1 MQYSNLYIL
10 QTHLRPLESPVVD
23 KQTKLPHLS
32 FFQFRQI
39 FMNTIT
45 ITIIIIILGEK
56 VWVKG
61 RRQASGISWLVKT
74 KIGTRP
80 SGRIC
85 ERQRFK
91 WQFFLLLSSITIRD
105 TVWRALS
112 LTWWCTER
120 HQVRSFKGTRLP
132 GSTSKRRSEF
142 ESQHLLRLAKRAR
155 NSTSSLVNQIS
166 DWFGGLKH
174 ICLQFQKHFRF
185 WIWEGGR
192 ELILCWKLLH
202 LFISSCMFMICY
214 CIFSHWDWNDCICVS
229 GLIFWNYYYCH
240 YHCYYY
246 WDWNDCAGL
255 IL

>member
-23 KQTKLPHLS
+23 KQIKLPQHS

-45 ITIIIIILGEK
+45 ITIAITIIIILSEK

-91 WQFFLLLSSITIRD
+91 WWFFLLLSSITIRD

-120 HQVRSFKGTRLP
+120 HQVRSFRGTRLP

-155 NSTSSLVNQIS
+155 NSTSSPVNQIS
-166 DWFGGLKH
+166 DRFGGFKH
-174 ICLQFQKHFRF
+174 ICL
-185 WIWEGGR
+185 I
-192 ELILCWKLLH
+192 
-202 LFISSCMFMICY
+202 IC
-214 CIFSHWDWNDCICVS
+214 C
-229 GLIFWNYYYCH
+229 L
-240 YHCYYY
+240 
-246 WDWNDCAGL
+246 
-255 IL
+255 